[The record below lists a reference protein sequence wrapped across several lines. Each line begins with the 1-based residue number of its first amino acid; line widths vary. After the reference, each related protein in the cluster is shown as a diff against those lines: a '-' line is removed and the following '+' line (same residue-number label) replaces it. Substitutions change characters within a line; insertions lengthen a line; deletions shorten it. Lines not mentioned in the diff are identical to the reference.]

1 MFESTLVE
9 STQGKRD
16 SRTAFFF
23 VATSAIWTL
32 SLIGAIVGGILFYDA
47 KLDEQMQ
54 MLTMLAPP
62 PPPPPPPPPASSA
75 PKTVVKTAPTLSI
88 NMAVKEAPKEIP
100 KPTSLAKVET
110 NTGNLDVG
118 VEGGVEGGV
127 AGGVAGGVVG
137 GVIGGTGP
145 AAEPPPP
152 PPDPAPDPPKADPPP
167 PSIVRRSEG
176 VIRGNALDKPSPD
189 YPQLAK
195 TAHVEGDVVVEITI
209 GEDGNVSGA
218 RVISGHPLLQASA
231 LSAAK
236 RWKFKPTLLNNT
248 AVKVSGVLTFR
259 FKLS

>member
-9 STQGKRD
+9 SSQAKRD
-16 SRTAFFF
+16 NRTTVFF

-32 SLIGAIVGGILFYDA
+32 SLLGAIVGGILLYDA

-75 PKTVVKTAPTLSI
+75 PKVTVKVEQTLSI
-88 NMAVKEAPKEIP
+88 NMAVKEPPKEIP

-110 NTGNLDVG
+110 NTGSLDVG

-145 AAEPPPP
+145 AADPPPP
-152 PPDPAPDPPKADPPP
+152 PPDPAPDPPKPDPPT

-176 VIRGNALDKPSPD
+176 VIRGNALERPSPD
-189 YPQLAK
+189 YPALAK

-209 GEDGNVSGA
+209 GEDGGVAGA